1 MTQDTPDILLVE
13 DDPMT
18 RLIMRSMLQ
27 ESGYKVREVD
37 EGSLALK
44 ALQESTADLVVLDY
58 YLPDMNGGE
67 VITALGTLV
76 DTLPIIVVTGYD
88 DPNLAKQ
95 VLSAGATR
103 FVHKDSDCLYLR
115 ELPGI
120 VAETL
125 SERGNE
131 AS

>member
-1 MTQDTPDILLVE
+1 MTQDNPDILLVE

-27 ESGYKVREVD
+27 ESGYQVREVD
-37 EGSLALK
+37 EGKLALK
-44 ALQESTADLVVLDY
+44 ALQEAAADLVVLDY

-67 VITALGTLV
+67 VITALGALV

-88 DPNLAKQ
+88 DPKLARR
-95 VLSAGATR
+95 VLDAGATR

-125 SERGNE
+125 SARRNG
-131 AS
+131 AP